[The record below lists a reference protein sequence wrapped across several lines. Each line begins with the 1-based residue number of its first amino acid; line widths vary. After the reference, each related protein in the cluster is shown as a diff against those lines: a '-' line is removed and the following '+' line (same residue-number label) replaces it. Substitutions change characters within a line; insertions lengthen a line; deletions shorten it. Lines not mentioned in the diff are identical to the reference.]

1 MVLKRFFTTFADC
14 LHLNNSNM
22 YNQIITNIKSIM
34 PLNAVEEAAFIKIL
48 SIKKFKKKEFLLQ
61 EGKICNKI
69 FFINSGYTRVFYNVD
84 GIENTAQFF
93 FAGTWYTDYESF
105 LTEQPTVENV
115 QALEA
120 CEVVQFLKS
129 DLYKLYIEYPI
140 FQQLGRIQAENA
152 YVSLLK
158 RNKMIA
164 NEEPQE
170 RYLNLLKQRP
180 ELVDKIPQHYI
191 AAYLGI
197 KPESLS
203 RIRKR
208 IHDAAVKKHASF
220 L

>member
-1 MVLKRFFTTFADC
+1 
-14 LHLNNSNM
+14 M
-22 YNQIITNIKSIM
+22 YNKIINNIKSIM
-34 PLNAVEEAAFIKIL
+34 TINAAEEAAFTKIL
-48 SIKKFKKKEFLLQ
+48 SIKQFKKKEFLLQ

-69 FFINSGYTRVFYNVD
+69 LFINSGYVRVFYNMD

-93 FAGTWYTDYESF
+93 FTGDWYTDYESF

-115 QALEA
+115 QALDT
-120 CEVVQFLKS
+120 CEIVQFLKK
-129 DLYKLYIEYPI
+129 DLYKLYTEHPI
-140 FQQLGRIQAENA
+140 FQHLGRIQAENA
-152 YVSLLK
+152 YISLLK
-158 RNKMIA
+158 RNKMLA

-191 AAYLGI
+191 ASFLGI

-208 IHDAAVKKHASF
+208 IHDAAVNKRV
-220 L
+220 